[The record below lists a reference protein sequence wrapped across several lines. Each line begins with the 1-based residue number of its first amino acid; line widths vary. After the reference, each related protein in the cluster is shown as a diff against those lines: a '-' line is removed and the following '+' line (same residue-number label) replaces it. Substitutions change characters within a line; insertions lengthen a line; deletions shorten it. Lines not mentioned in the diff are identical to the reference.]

1 MEITTASVAAL
12 VPIFQLLG
20 KIIEYLTELEKN
32 SKRHAQ
38 VIAELNGA
46 VTRLKKMVKAEIE
59 ARKKEEERSVTDRAL
74 THKLIYGAA
83 ALACSPWIYIG
94 LHLAGI
100 VR

>member
-20 KIIEYLTELEKN
+20 KIIEYLTELQKN

-38 VIAELNGA
+38 VIAELNAA
-46 VTRLKKMVKAEIE
+46 VTRLKKMVEEEIE
-59 ARKKEEERSVTDRAL
+59 ARKKEEERSVADKAL
-74 THKLIYGAA
+74 TRKLICGAG
-83 ALACSPWIYIG
+83 ALACSRWIYIG

>member
-20 KIIEYLTELEKN
+20 KIIEYLTELQKN

-46 VTRLKKMVKAEIE
+46 VTRLKKMVEEEIDT
-59 ARKKEEERSVTDRAL
+59 RKKEEERSVADR
-74 THKLIYGAA
+74 TVTRKLIYGAA

>member
-20 KIIEYLTELEKN
+20 KIIEYLTELQKN
-32 SKRHAQ
+32 SKRHTQ

-46 VTRLKKMVKAEIE
+46 VTRLKKTVEEEIE
-59 ARKKEEERSVTDRAL
+59 ARKKEEERSVADRAL
-74 THKLIYGAA
+74 TRKLIYGAA
-83 ALACSPWIYIG
+83 TLACSPWIYIA